1 MRAEYL
7 QIGEIVKPQGIRGE
21 VKLRAMTQDM
31 ARYAR
36 LETVYLLEGGE
47 YVPRRVLK
55 GRAGGGFA
63 FLQLEGIGDRNQ
75 AEALRGRG
83 VYVDREH
90 AIPLGEDENFVC
102 ELIGLEAVGS
112 RGARIGRLREDVY
125 KRQAQRNAQ
134 PAIAYPRNH
143 RQHAQGDSHK
153 RGLQRPARKP
163 VQRIQGQKPQQ
174 QGKDDI
180 LLHPAGNAAEDQ
192 HVKGNFGKEGQQE
205 QPPGIGAQ
213 IVRVG
218 IALGQE
224 ETIQGKS
231 QPADTAKHT
240 CRGEKRQPHVIDA
253 HADKRDEPES
263 KRGQKAASLRR
274 NVNPLYLS
282 LIHICGDVSTRGS
295 ACQPRHD

>member
-112 RGARIGRLREDVY
+112 RGARIGRLRDVLKPNAVCDVY
-125 KRQAQRNAQ
+125 
-134 PAIAYPRNH
+134 
-143 RQHAQGDSHK
+143 
-153 RGLQRPARKP
+153 
-163 VQRIQGQKPQQ
+163 V
-174 QGKDDI
+174 
-180 LLHPAGNAAEDQ
+180 
-192 HVKGNFGKEGQQE
+192 F
-205 QPPGIGAQ
+205 
-213 IVRVG
+213 
-218 IALGQE
+218 
-224 ETIQGKS
+224 
-231 QPADTAKHT
+231 DTP
-240 CRGEKRQPHVIDA
+240 RGEMMSPALKRVITAVDIEKGTMVLDEDA
-253 HADKRDEPES
+253 LEEVAVWQDEPAVRDE
-263 KRGQKAASLRR
+263 
-274 NVNPLYLS
+274 
-282 LIHICGDVSTRGS
+282 
-295 ACQPRHD
+295 